1 MLTATA
7 MSSHPL
13 LWIEIDKAAL
23 SHNIGLFRA
32 LVGENK
38 KLLAVVK
45 ANAYGHGLREVSE
58 LALGR
63 GMDWLGV
70 HSLDEAQAL
79 RGFGVSAPILILGAV
94 ALEDLG
100 EAVEADA
107 RLTVYNPETVDRLEA
122 VCRRLRRKARLHI
135 KVETGTNRQGVPAK
149 QLLALAR
156 RIGRSPHLVLEG
168 LSSHFANI
176 EDTTDTAYPDLQLE
190 SYKKAVA
197 QLESGGISVP
207 IKHMSCTAATILFPK
222 THFDMARVGIGLYGL
237 WPSKE
242 TYLSCLHL
250 HLTPLK
256 LKPVLSWRT
265 RVVQVKSL
273 AKGSFVGYGC
283 TYRTTRPSRLAVLPV
298 GYSDGYDRGLSS
310 AGYVLIRGRR
320 APVRGRVA
328 MDFIMVDVTDIPGVK
343 LEDQVTLLG
352 RDGRESLA
360 AEQLASL
367 AGTISYE
374 ILARLNPLIPR
385 RIV

>member
-1 MLTATA
+1 MP
-7 MSSHPL
+7 SHPL
-13 LWIEIDKAAL
+13 LWVEIDKAAL

-32 LVGENK
+32 LVGEKK

-45 ANAYGHGLREVSE
+45 ANAYGHGLREISG
-58 LALGR
+58 LALER
-63 GMDWLGV
+63 GVDWLGV
-70 HSLDEAQAL
+70 HSLDEALAL
-79 RGFGVSAPILILGAV
+79 RGFGISAPVLILGAV
-94 ALEDLG
+94 ARADLDQ
-100 EAVEADA
+100 AVEADV
-107 RLTVYNPETVDRLEA
+107 RLTVYNPETVDRLES
-122 VCRRLRRKARLHI
+122 VCRRLGRKARLHI
-135 KVETGTNRQGVPAK
+135 KVETGTNRQGVAAQ

-156 RIGRSPHLVLEG
+156 RIRRSPNLVLEG

-176 EDTTDTAYPDLQLE
+176 EDTTDPAYPDLQLE
-190 SYKKAVA
+190 NYRKAVA
-197 QLESGGISVP
+197 QLESRGIRIPV
-207 IKHMSCTAATILFPK
+207 KHMSCTAATILFPK
-222 THFDMARVGIGLYGL
+222 THYDMTRVGIGLYGL

-265 RVVQVKSL
+265 RIAQVKSL

-298 GYSDGYDRGLSS
+298 GYSDGYDRGLSNS
-310 AGYVLIRGRR
+310 GYVLIRGRR

-328 MDFIMVDVTDIPGVK
+328 MDFIMVDVTDVPGAR
-343 LEDQVTLLG
+343 LEDEVTLLG
-352 RDGRESLA
+352 RDGRESLT

-374 ILARLNPLIPR
+374 VLARLNPLMPR
-385 RIV
+385 LVV

>member
-1 MLTATA
+1 

-13 LWIEIDKAAL
+13 LWVEIDKAAL

-32 LVGENK
+32 LVGEKK

-45 ANAYGHGLREVSE
+45 ANAYGHGLGEISR
-58 LALGR
+58 LALER
-63 GMDWLGV
+63 GVDWLGV
-70 HSLDEAQAL
+70 HSLDEALAL
-79 RGFGVSAPILILGAV
+79 RGFGVSAPVLILGAV
-94 ALEDLG
+94 ARADLG
-100 EAVEADA
+100 RAVEADA
-107 RLTVYNPETVDRLEA
+107 RLTVYSPETVDRLEA
-122 VCRRLRRKARLHI
+122 ACRKLRRKARVHI
-135 KVETGTNRQGVPAK
+135 KVETGTNRQGVPAR

-156 RIGRSPHLVLEG
+156 RVRRSPDLVLEG

-176 EDTTDTAYPDLQLE
+176 EDTTDPTYPDLQLE
-190 SYKKAVA
+190 NYRKAVA
-197 QLESGGISVP
+197 QLESHGIRIPV
-207 IKHMSCTAATILFPK
+207 KHMSCTAATILFPK
-222 THFDMARVGIGLYGL
+222 THYDMTRVGIGLYGL

-265 RVVQVKSL
+265 RIVQVKAL

-283 TYRTTRPSRLAVLPV
+283 TYRTTRPSKLAVLPV
-298 GYSDGYDRGLSS
+298 GYSDGYDRGLSNS
-310 AGYVLIRGRR
+310 GYVLVRGRR

-328 MDFIMVDVTDIPGVK
+328 MDFIMADVTDVPGAR
-343 LEDQVTLLG
+343 LEDEVTLLG
-352 RDGRESLA
+352 RDGREYLP

-374 ILARLNPLIPR
+374 ILARLNPLMPR
-385 RIV
+385 LIV

>member
-1 MLTATA
+1 MP
-7 MSSHPL
+7 SHPL
-13 LWIEIDKAAL
+13 LWVEIDKAAL

-32 LVGENK
+32 LVGEKK

-45 ANAYGHGLREVSE
+45 ANAYGHGLREISG
-58 LALGR
+58 LALER
-63 GMDWLGV
+63 GVDWLGV
-70 HSLDEAQAL
+70 HSLDEALAL
-79 RGFGVSAPILILGAV
+79 RGFGISAPVLILGAV
-94 ALEDLG
+94 ARADLDQ
-100 EAVEADA
+100 AVEADA
-107 RLTVYNPETVDRLEA
+107 RLTVYNPETVDRLES

-135 KVETGTNRQGVPAK
+135 KVETGTNRQGVAAQ

-156 RIGRSPHLVLEG
+156 RIRRSPNLVLEG

-176 EDTTDTAYPDLQLE
+176 EDTTDPAYPDLQLE
-190 SYKKAVA
+190 NYRKAVA
-197 QLESGGISVP
+197 QLESRGIRIPV
-207 IKHMSCTAATILFPK
+207 KHMSCTAATILFPK
-222 THFDMARVGIGLYGL
+222 THYDMTRVGIGLYGL

-265 RVVQVKSL
+265 RIAQVKSL

-298 GYSDGYDRGLSS
+298 GYSDGYDRGLSNS
-310 AGYVLIRGRR
+310 GYVLIRGRR

-328 MDFIMVDVTDIPGVK
+328 MDFIMVDVTDVPGAR
-343 LEDQVTLLG
+343 LEDEVTLLG
-352 RDGRESLA
+352 RDGRESLT

-374 ILARLNPLIPR
+374 VLARLNPLMPR
-385 RIV
+385 LVV